1 MKIKMGLGIAAVIGF
16 GLMLLAIAVYR
27 GRTGIAISAKGVRLV
42 SFEDQRGQTTK
53 AQLKEGM
60 QSLADGVSAAYGE
73 LRKTYPQLK
82 GHLRGNLRTKP
93 DGTVLNFADIH
104 SQFTPVLPPKAFSDF
119 VGGSFGSNPR
129 FPAVGSGLYLMI
141 DFQLEPNG

>member
-1 MKIKMGLGIAAVIGF
+1 MKIKMPLRIAAVVGIG
-16 GLMLLAIAVYR
+16 LVLLAIAVCR
-27 GRTGIAISAKGVRLV
+27 GRTSAAISAKGVRHV

-60 QSLADGVSAAYGE
+60 QSLAEGVSAAYGE

-93 DGTVLNFADIH
+93 DGTVLNFSDIH
-104 SQFTPVLPPKAFSDF
+104 SQFTPVLPPNAFSEF
-119 VGGSFGSNPR
+119 IRGSFGTNPR
-129 FPAVGSGLYLMI
+129 FPAVGSGLYLTI

>member
-1 MKIKMGLGIAAVIGF
+1 MKMRLGSAAVVGF
-16 GLMLLAIAVYR
+16 GLMLLAIAVFR
-27 GRTGIAISAKGVRLV
+27 GRTGVAISAEGVRLV

-60 QSLADGVSAAYGE
+60 QSLAEGVSAAYGE

-82 GHLRGNLRTKP
+82 GHLRGSLRTKP
-93 DGTVLNFADIH
+93 DGTVLNFGDIH
-104 SQFTPVLPPKAFSDF
+104 SQFTPVLPPEAFSELIR
-119 VGGSFGSNPR
+119 GSFGAHPR
-129 FPAVGSGLYLMI
+129 FPAVGSGLYLTI

>member
-1 MKIKMGLGIAAVIGF
+1 MAV
-16 GLMLLAIAVYR
+16 
-27 GRTGIAISAKGVRLV
+27 SAPGVRLV
-42 SFEDQRGQTTK
+42 SFEDQRGQTSK

-82 GHLRGNLRTKP
+82 GHLRVILQTKP
-93 DGTVLNFADIH
+93 DGTVLNFSDID
-104 SQFTPVLPPKAFSDF
+104 SQFTPVLPPEAFKEF
-119 VGGSFGSNPR
+119 LIGSFGSNAR
-129 FPAVGSGLYLMI
+129 FPAAGSRLYLRV

>member
-1 MKIKMGLGIAAVIGF
+1 MKIKKPLGIAAVVGF
-16 GLMLLAIAVYR
+16 GLMLLAIAVCC
-27 GRTGIAISAKGVRLV
+27 GRTGAAISAKGVRHV

-82 GHLRGNLRTKP
+82 GHFRGSLHTKP
-93 DGTVLNFADIH
+93 DGTVLNFTDIH
-104 SQFTPVLPPKAFSDF
+104 SQFTPVLPPEAFSKLIRGI
-119 VGGSFGSNPR
+119 VGASPR
-129 FPAVGSGLYLMI
+129 FPAVGSGLYLAI